1 MEWFSTER
9 AEVAARKDLRYARSM
24 PLRFVLLA
32 LALCSL
38 GCRGKMLATAE
49 LRGAGTAEARF
60 AATTAK
66 LALWADTDGKWR
78 GGKRFPV
85 SYDIAVTADGKRLG
99 HVTCST
105 ASVSLSVCGTSVTI
119 GSSHSADCE
128 LKMGCSLPALPAS
141 GAVVL
146 RVTARLG
153 PGVESTKKVSLNVRE
168 E

>member
-1 MEWFSTER
+1 MQ
-9 AEVAARKDLRYARSM
+9 
-24 PLRFVLLA
+24 LRFALLA
-32 LALCSL
+32 LALLFS

-49 LRGAGTAEARF
+49 LHGAGTAEARF

-66 LALWADTDGKWR
+66 LALWADTEGKWR

-85 SYDIAVTADGKRLG
+85 SYDLAVTIDGKSLG

-105 ASVSLSVCGTSVTI
+105 ADVSVSVCGTSVTI

-128 LKMGCSLPALPAS
+128 LKMKCSLPALPAA
-141 GAVVL
+141 GAIVL
-146 RVTARLG
+146 RVTAKLG
-153 PGVESTKKVSLNVRE
+153 PGVESTTNVSLNVRE